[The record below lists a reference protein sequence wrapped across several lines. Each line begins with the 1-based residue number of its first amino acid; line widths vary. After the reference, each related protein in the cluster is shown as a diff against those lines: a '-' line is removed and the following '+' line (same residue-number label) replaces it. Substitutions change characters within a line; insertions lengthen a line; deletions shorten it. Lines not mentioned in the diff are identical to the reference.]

1 MDADAIDLK
10 FSDRFTDEGRWKKAG
25 NLENH
30 AFLLLCNLS
39 ICAIESAVLQGF
51 FRPPSNH

>member
-1 MDADAIDLK
+1 MMGDGSK
-10 FSDRFTDEGRWKKAG
+10 EKNKAG

-30 AFLLLCNLS
+30 TFLLLNNLL
-39 ICAIESAVLQGF
+39 IHAIKSAVLQGF